1 MTNYNKVFEEKQY
14 RAITTRAAK
23 YYMESGKTGVIPKIK
38 TDVPDAK
45 EYTYVPLSEPI
56 VSQGGL
62 EWAEQG
68 VKAVTLHNSATI
80 KLYSNMMHIVIDN
93 NDIANFGSQL
103 IADKKEAEIAKF
115 ASDVDD
121 SILHGTRF
129 YDNPNVA
136 ALPFAQGLI
145 GQLTG
150 MQNLNGTHS
159 NLLTKGYIWKA
170 IKKMVDGIPFAL
182 REEGPDMILYMS
194 ENLYAAATAPDRV
207 YNDMVEWDFISRTF
221 MGENAIHGRKIGQ
234 TIVTNKVLAAAGDT
248 TLDHTGS
255 AQTTA
260 DTEGTHN
267 RMLLFVPDPRWIAR
281 VVSRNFSLV
290 GEEQGMLHT
299 HQLYGWRGRGYWF
312 NTNCAEYTEA
322 LVWTGTGV

>member
-14 RAITTRAAK
+14 RAITAKAAK
-23 YYMESGKTGVIPKIK
+23 YYMESGKSGDIPLLK
-38 TDVPDAK
+38 TNIPDAK

-68 VKAVTLHNSATI
+68 IRAVTVHNSATI

-103 IADKKEAEIAKF
+103 IADKKEAQIAKF

-121 SILHGTRF
+121 SIFHGTRF
-129 YDNPNVA
+129 YDNPNVQ
-136 ALPFAQGLI
+136 ALPFAQGIL

-150 MQNLNGTHS
+150 LENINGTDS
-159 NLLTKGYIWKA
+159 VLTTKGYIWKG
-170 IKKMVDGIPFAL
+170 ITTMMDDIPFAM
-182 REEGPDMILYMS
+182 REEGPDMILYMDEKIYS
-194 ENLYAAATAPDRV
+194 KATAPDRI
-207 YNDMVEWDFISRTF
+207 YNDMVEWDFIHRTF
-221 MGENAIHGRKIGQ
+221 MGENAVHGRKIGKVV
-234 TIVTNKVLAAAGDT
+234 VTNKILAIAGDT
-248 TLDHTGS
+248 TKSTTGG
-255 AQTTA
+255 AITTA
-260 DTEGTHN
+260 DTLGTHS
-267 RMLLFVPDPRWIAR
+267 RMLLYVPDPRWVGR

-290 GEEQGMLHT
+290 GEESGMLHT

-312 NTNCAEYTEA
+312 NADCANYTEQITIA
-322 LVWTGTGV
+322 